1 MDQSG
6 TFWWL
11 EGMLK
16 GGIVLEISSE
26 SAEYFCRRV
35 PGREK
40 SRITDR
46 PVLKFVLSVV
56 RSLFRRDILTADR
69 QLAATVLVSRNPDTS
84 GSSRTVGFELDSPDS
99 PQRGVVCI

>member
-1 MDQSG
+1 MRDVWIHLQMMCNMGCRGVEQSG

-16 GGIVLEISSE
+16 GGIVLEISPE

-40 SRITDR
+40 SQTADR

-56 RSLFRRDILTADR
+56 RSLSRRDILTADW
-69 QLAATVLVSRNPDTS
+69 QLAATVLAFRNSDTS
-84 GSSRTVGFELDSPDS
+84 GSS
-99 PQRGVVCI
+99 